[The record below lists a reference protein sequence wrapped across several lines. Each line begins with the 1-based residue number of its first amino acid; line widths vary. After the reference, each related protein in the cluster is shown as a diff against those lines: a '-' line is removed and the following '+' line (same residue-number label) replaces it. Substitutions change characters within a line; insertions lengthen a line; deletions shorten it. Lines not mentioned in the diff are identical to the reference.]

1 MAQLC
6 VELESRAVGNEMT
19 EWLAVEHGLANLAG
33 GQLFT
38 QEFPE
43 HRVDVWVPNDCGAE
57 TPLLVMHDGRNI
69 FFPEYSSQ
77 GITWGVLEAIRDQRV
92 LAHKLPVVVAVWGI
106 DPIDTTFGMPSRRLF
121 ELAPQSLLE
130 ADSTL
135 WGELLDHFG
144 GEPSPLIT
152 HEYFDLIV
160 SDIIPSVA
168 RSFGLEL
175 NRERTA
181 IAGSS
186 MGGICSLYA
195 LTRHS
200 DVFSYA
206 LSFST
211 HLAFWDPNIIDVL
224 VDALPDPGSHYVW
237 IDRGTELL
245 DALYEEPHKR
255 AIAALEGRG
264 YRRDKNFQAHIF
276 DGTDHS
282 ELAWSRR
289 VEYPINWWL
298 RSLAPLT
305 SEII

>member
-1 MAQLC
+1 MTLTW
-6 VELESRAVGNEMT
+6 RAIDSS
-19 EWLAVEHGLANLAG
+19 LASQAG
-33 GQLFT
+33 GNLFT
-38 QEFPE
+38 KEFPD
-43 HRVDVWVPNDCGAE
+43 HRVDVWVPASSHSE
-57 TPLLVMHDGRNI
+57 TPVLVMHDGRNV
-69 FFPEYSSQ
+69 FFPECSTQ
-77 GITWGVLEAIRDQRV
+77 GITWGVLEAICDGRIIGDHMPIV
-92 LAHKLPVVVAVWGI
+92 IAVWGI
-106 DPIDTTFGMPSRRLF
+106 DPITPPEGYAHRRLF

-130 ADSTL
+130 SDDSL
-135 WGELLDHFG
+135 WGELLERFG
-144 GEPSPLIT
+144 GQSLPLIT
-152 HEYFDLIV
+152 HAYLDLIV
-160 SDIIPSVA
+160 DHIISDVA
-168 RSFGLEL
+168 HEFGVTVA
-175 NRERTA
+175 RERTA

-200 DVFSYA
+200 DVFSHG

-211 HLAFWDPNIIDVL
+211 HLAFWDPNIIDAL
-224 VDALPDPGSHYVW
+224 ADHLPDPQSTRIW

-264 YRRDKNFQAHIF
+264 YRRDVHFQAHIF

-298 RSLAPLT
+298 GSLINAD
-305 SEII
+305 